1 MGTTSG
7 NGASSRQARVTV
19 AASKATPEVLSYT
32 PEEWH
37 EMVATA
43 AYFRAEQRGFSAG
56 SQEDDWLAAEAE
68 LKSAMELH

>member
-1 MGTTSG
+1 
-7 NGASSRQARVTV
+7 
-19 AASKATPEVLSYT
+19 VLSYT